1 MTLARAN
8 VRAFARPCGRI
19 RDPSLGIPD
28 MNVNGIGLI
37 LLAVTL
43 ALFFRVWVP
52 WGERASGNLVGCE
65 TLSVLGRL
73 RMHGPSVGLV
83 FVASVVLL
91 ALGKIGP
98 LTLLLVTALLA
109 LLLALP
115 VRYTMTS
122 RGIRAAWTPFRRWTE
137 FGGVA
142 RRRGGVRLQGVA
154 GARPLTV
161 WLSGGRDDDE
171 FVLLLRQLVRGSYK
185 GRLGP
190 EAGVPVSEAAPS
202 TGPGPIGIAGAGGD

>member
-1 MTLARAN
+1 
-8 VRAFARPCGRI
+8 
-19 RDPSLGIPD
+19 
-28 MNVNGIGLI
+28 MNMNGTALI

-43 ALFFRVWVP
+43 ALFSRIWVP

-91 ALGKIGP
+91 ALGKIGS

-115 VRYTMTS
+115 VGDPMTS
-122 RGIRAAWTPFRRWTE
+122 RAIRAGWSSYLGWTVF
-137 FGGVA
+137 A
-142 RRRGGVRLQGVA
+142 
-154 GARPLTV
+154 
-161 WLSGGRDDDE
+161 
-171 FVLLLRQLVRGSYK
+171 
-185 GRLGP
+185 
-190 EAGVPVSEAAPS
+190 PV
-202 TGPGPIGIAGAGGD
+202 

>member
-1 MTLARAN
+1 MT
-8 VRAFARPCGRI
+8 
-19 RDPSLGIPD
+19 
-28 MNVNGIGLI
+28 VNAIALI
-37 LLAVTL
+37 LVAVTL
-43 ALFFRVWVP
+43 ALFSRVWVP
-52 WGERASGNLVGCE
+52 WGERASGNLVGRE

-73 RMHGPSVGLV
+73 RMHRPAVVLV
-83 FVASVVLL
+83 FLVAIVLFV
-91 ALGKIGP
+91 AGKIGV
-98 LTLLLVTALLA
+98 LTVLLVTALLG
-109 LLLALP
+109 LLLLLP

-185 GRLGP
+185 GNLGP
-190 EAGVPVSEAAPS
+190 EASSLAPEGVPSASA
-202 TGPGPIGIAGAGGD
+202 GPIGIAGAGGD

>member
-1 MTLARAN
+1 MNLN
-8 VRAFARPCGRI
+8 AFA
-19 RDPSLGIPD
+19 
-28 MNVNGIGLI
+28 LI

-43 ALFFRVWVP
+43 ELFIRVWVP
-52 WGERASGNLVGCE
+52 WGERASGNLVARE
-65 TLSVLGRL
+65 SLSVLGRL

-91 ALGKIGP
+91 ALGQIGP

-122 RGIRAAWTPFRRWTE
+122 QGIRAAWTPFRRWTE

-142 RRRGGVRLQGVA
+142 RRPGGVRLQGVA

-190 EAGVPVSEAAPS
+190 EAGVPVTESAPS
-202 TGPGPIGIAGAGGD
+202 TGPGPVGIAGAGGD